1 MLKKGKKS
9 IPLAV
14 AGLLFWNVAAVW
26 AAPVDLTLSDSLAA
40 ALQNN
45 PTVKMAAADQEKA
58 QWGIKEAEGAKL
70 PSLSLGSS
78 YTDSSGAGAGTGGG
92 NDSWSNSLRLNW
104 QLYSAGRTES
114 QISQAKQGL
123 TVAEAGME
131 KTKQQLH
138 LDTTVAYYNVL
149 QARNSVR
156 VNQETVDSLRQHLA
170 NVQAKYDAGVVA
182 KSDVLRSD
190 VELANA
196 AQNLTKAQNAYDGA
210 VVSLNNLMGYAQDT
224 ELALKDELSE
234 ITDSRTLEE
243 CLQQALKQRPE
254 IQQAEAN
261 IAIAREGKD
270 IARSGNLP
278 SVNLSGTNSWND
290 SFLPDDDNHWSVG
303 LSASWNIFDGNITR
317 AKVRSA
323 DATWDKA
330 GEQARQT
337 RDNVETEVRQ
347 TYLSVQEAYKR
358 IDTTKTAVAKAEE
371 DVNISQVKYNAGA
384 GTNIEVMDAQLALTQ
399 AKINYIQALYDFNVS
414 KAKLDKAAGTQH
426 N

>member
-1 MLKKGKKS
+1 MLKRLKKS
-9 IPLAV
+9 MPFAV
-14 AGLLFWNVAAVW
+14 GGLLFWNVAAGW
-26 AAPVDLTLSDSLAA
+26 AAPVELTLSESIAA

-58 QWGIKEAEGAKL
+58 QWSIKEAEGAKL

-78 YTDSSGAGAGTGGG
+78 YTNSGAGTFGDEG
-92 NDSWSNSLRLNW
+92 NDSWSNSLRLSW
-104 QLYSAGRTES
+104 QLYSGGRTES

-123 TVAEAGME
+123 TVANAGME
-131 KTKQQLH
+131 KTKQQLR
-138 LDTTVAYYNVL
+138 LDTTVAYFSVL
-149 QARNSVR
+149 QARNAVR
-156 VNQETVDSLRQHLA
+156 VNQETVDSLRQHLT

-182 KSDVLRSD
+182 KSDVLRSE

-196 AQNLTKAQNAYDGA
+196 EQNLTKAQNTYDGA
-210 VVSLNNLMGYAQDT
+210 VVSLNNLVGYAQDT

-234 ITDSRTLEE
+234 TTDTRTLEE
-243 CLQQALKQRPE
+243 CLQQALKNRPE

-261 IAIAREGKD
+261 VAIAREGKD
-270 IARSGNLP
+270 IARSSNLP

-290 SFLPDDDNHWSVG
+290 SFLPDDDNRWSVG
-303 LSASWNIFDGNITR
+303 LSASWNIFDGNITK
-317 AKVRSA
+317 AKIRSA

-330 GEQARQT
+330 AEQVRQT
-337 RDNVETEVRQ
+337 KDNVETEVRQ
-347 TYLSVQEAYKR
+347 AYLSVQEAYKR

-399 AKINYIQALYDFNVS
+399 AKTNYIQALYDFNVS
-414 KAKLDKAAGTQH
+414 KAKLDKATSTVS